1 MVAATAN
8 KSTRYFV
15 DLDSGGFQCFRAYRT
30 LPVAAPNAA
39 HQFKLVAVG
48 PVLRPD
54 AGENALIEVI
64 QQPFTSV
71 KTVGLFVQRCD
82 LAVVGILVLAK
93 TFDLGFESFLRK
105 RGREGRFWRYLLEA
119 GQTLPGYLENI

>member
-15 DLDSGGFQCFRAYRT
+15 GLDSGGFQCFRAHRT
-30 LPVAAPNAA
+30 FPVAAPNAA
-39 HQFKLVAVG
+39 HQFQLVAVG

-64 QQPFTSV
+64 QQPFTGFQP
-71 KTVGLFVQRCD
+71 VGLLVQRCD
-82 LAVVGILVLAK
+82 LAVVGILVIAK
-93 TFDLGFESFLRK
+93 TFDLGFVSLLRK
-105 RGREGRFWRYLLEA
+105 RSCESRFWRYLLQSR
-119 GQTLPGYLENI
+119 QTPQG